1 MAYQSLYLSIF
12 LSFQQFFHLISSASI
27 SATVFQFCIHNED
40 NQVYYCK
47 QNQDAEIYFCLLFL
61 FLAHLSQRLT
71 GELIVYP
78 WSGVRRCPS
87 VVRPSFT
94 MLKHLLLRNRL
105 ANQSQ
110 ILCGASL
117 GRGNEILFAASGS
130 HDQDGRHAHI
140 W

>member
-1 MAYQSLYLSIF
+1 MSIEGQGHFFTIYFPGFVCFVLYLAK
-12 LSFQQFFHLISSASI
+12 ISG
-27 SATVFQFCIHNED
+27 ERL
-40 NQVYYCK
+40 
-47 QNQDAEIYFCLLFL
+47 QDHWSSG
-61 FLAHLSQRLT
+61 LAHLSRRLI

-78 WSGVRRCPS
+78 RSGVRRTSSVGVRRPS
-87 VVRPSFT
+87 VVRPSSVHPST

-110 ILCGASL
+110 ILCGSSL